1 METNK
6 NLIDA
11 GLIISKAQI
20 KKGQKIAELGCGS
33 LGSFIFPIAKIVGD
47 EGKVFA
53 IDVMKHSLES
63 VEKEKKE
70 KNIKNVETI
79 WSDLEIFKATKI
91 ETESIDQAFLIN
103 TLYQSNKRLAI
114 LREAY
119 RMLKKGGSL
128 NIIEWDQIDS
138 PIGPPIKNRVKKE
151 LLEIGVQKIGFR
163 IELEFNAGQY
173 HYGLLLKK

>member
-1 METNK
+1 
-6 NLIDA
+6 
-11 GLIISKAQI
+11 
-20 KKGQKIAELGCGS
+20 
-33 LGSFIFPIAKIVGD
+33 
-47 EGKVFA
+47 
-53 IDVMKHSLES
+53 
-63 VEKEKKE
+63 
-70 KNIKNVETI
+70 
-79 WSDLEIFKATKI
+79 
-91 ETESIDQAFLIN
+91 
-103 TLYQSNKRLAI
+103 